1 MPGGVGPVNYP
12 PCLYD
17 TALDTVTALPATY
30 TGANFQC
37 NNGHIYPNILA
48 NVHNQS
54 WCGLTWSPIKY
65 TYSGTA
71 CPLNSTKTSSDSV
84 TAVTNPGSQVANG
97 GSAVISTGG
106 TNPGSQVANGGS
118 AVISTGGTNVDC
130 VVGPFTDT
138 TTCDPAGS
146 GFLMQQANI
155 TIQPSGQGAAC
166 GPTSQVG
173 TTRCPVDCVV
183 SWADG
188 ACDPNTGMLT
198 QTGTVTTQAA
208 GTGRACPTSLTKPGT
223 NPCHFN
229 NPTGWSDQGF
239 WSDQNNNRQI
249 PNKIGTKFNDTQ
261 ACIDAAL
268 QSNPDYNVIGFQYMG
283 ECWAGFNTDYTT
295 VGRDNTGCN
304 NIFGCTNVNHVIT
317 KDGSYNGS
325 LSADYTG
332 WTRQSGFWNLDGLVN
347 TPLGYHRS
355 MADLEEYT
363 TRNHPDINIVFM
375 QGVGNQCYGGTN
387 ANYKQNGPKTCGDS
401 NFGCNKAG
409 IIATSG
415 SFKMPGS
422 APTGWTDQG
431 FWTDNGNY
439 RILYDSIGNFP
450 TLEAGVA
457 AALAK
462 NPKYNII
469 GMQNGKEVM
478 AGVNNDYTRYGR
490 SDNCTDP
497 FGCPWVSR
505 IITKDDSYKNDPM
518 VDLPGW
524 RTQSGFWNIDY
535 MFPTN
540 LGTHNTMAECQ
551 AYAQNSFPNIN
562 VVSLGQND
570 TLNGKH
576 PYCWGATNVDYTKN
590 GQKSCGNPASGC
602 LRATRI
608 ATFDKNAGSGTSANN
623 SPSNWTDDYR
633 NGQIVALNT
642 KCPSLSVATI
652 QGYDNAKIYS
662 TLTGSCP

>member
-97 GSAVISTGG
+97 GSAVI
-106 TNPGSQVANGGS
+106 GS
-118 AVISTGGTNVDC
+118 GGTNVDC

-188 ACDPNTGMLT
+188 ACNPNTGMLT

-208 GTGRACPTSLTKPGT
+208 GTGTACPTSLT
-223 NPCHFN
+223 
-229 NPTGWSDQGF
+229 
-239 WSDQNNNRQI
+239 RQ
-249 PNKIGTKFNDTQ
+249 GTK
-261 ACIDAAL
+261 
-268 QSNPDYNVIGFQYMG
+268 
-283 ECWAGFNTDYTT
+283 
-295 VGRDNTGCN
+295 R
-304 NIFGCTNVNHVIT
+304 CT
-317 KDGSYNGS
+317 
-325 LSADYTG
+325 
-332 WTRQSGFWNLDGLVN
+332 
-347 TPLGYHRS
+347 
-355 MADLEEYT
+355 
-363 TRNHPDINIVFM
+363 
-375 QGVGNQCYGGTN
+375 
-387 ANYKQNGPKTCGDS
+387 
-401 NFGCNKAG
+401 
-409 IIATSG
+409 
-415 SFKMPGS
+415 
-422 APTGWTDQG
+422 PTGWTDQG

-490 SDNCTDP
+490 SDNCTNP

-562 VVSLGQND
+562 VVSMGQND

-576 PYCWGATNVDYTKN
+576 PYCWGATNVDHTKN

-602 LRATRI
+602 FRATRI
-608 ATFDKNAGSGTSANN
+608 ATFDKNAGSGTSAQQAVSGQWTDKGFWNDSSVRTLPNSIGVFTSTKDCIDTAIKAGYTRVGLQAGGQCWAGNQSNDYAKYMAASGCTRDLGCDWVNHVFINDDGATMSVGSMNN
-623 SPSNWTDDYR
+623 SPSNWTDNYR

-652 QGYDNAKIYS
+652 QGYDNAKIAS
-662 TLTGSCP
+662 TLTGSCPFTATQLAGTRGYPPFSDGSCNPGLELDSSNNTCQDIPYDYSN